1 MEELTNTLAEIKNE
15 LVAIHSLLQRLP
27 EIQAAAYIE
36 LEETYRL
43 AQPPMGLGIT
53 RAKDIWELCP
63 PNLR

>member
-1 MEELTNTLAEIKNE
+1 MEELIAALAEIQKE
-15 LVAIHSLLQRLP
+15 LAAIHSLLQRLP
-27 EIQAAAYIE
+27 EIQAAANIE
-36 LEETYRL
+36 MEEMYRL